1 MSTAPSPP
9 STKGDA
15 VYALDTCICIDFLR
29 GRMPYAYEMFKHTDP
44 RLFAIPSIVEAEL
57 LLGAEKSANPSK
69 RRQTVEEFLL
79 SFQVL
84 PFDHRCAYAYAK
96 LRSTLEREGRR
107 IGPNDLIVAATALAN
122 ECTLVTNNVEEFKRV
137 PGLPLES
144 WYEMDL
150 SDL

>member
-1 MSTAPSPP
+1 M
-9 STKGDA
+9 
-15 VYALDTCICIDFLR
+15 YALDTCICIDFLR

-79 SFQVL
+79 PFQVL

-96 LRSTLEREGRR
+96 LRSTLEQEGRR

-144 WYEMDL
+144 WYEMDP

>member
-1 MSTAPSPP
+1 M
-9 STKGDA
+9 
-15 VYALDTCICIDFLR
+15 YALDTCICIDFLR

-84 PFDHRCAYAYAK
+84 PFDQRCAYAYAK
-96 LRSTLEREGRR
+96 LQSTLEREGRR

>member
-1 MSTAPSPP
+1 M
-9 STKGDA
+9 
-15 VYALDTCICIDFLR
+15 YALDTCICIDFLR

-84 PFDHRCAYAYAK
+84 PFDHRCAYVYAK
-96 LRSTLEREGRR
+96 LQSTLEREGRR

>member
-1 MSTAPSPP
+1 M
-9 STKGDA
+9 
-15 VYALDTCICIDFLR
+15 YALDTCICIDFLR

-84 PFDHRCAYAYAK
+84 PFDHRCAHAYAK

-107 IGPNDLIVAATALAN
+107 IGPNDLIIAATALAN

>member
-1 MSTAPSPP
+1 M
-9 STKGDA
+9 
-15 VYALDTCICIDFLR
+15 YALDTCICIDFLR

-96 LRSTLEREGRR
+96 LQSTLEREGRR

>member
-1 MSTAPSPP
+1 M
-9 STKGDA
+9 
-15 VYALDTCICIDFLR
+15 YALDTRICIDFLR